1 MDITC
6 ICSSFNTLWVDSVSW
21 KLLTFDRFSQVH
33 EFEKPNDE
41 AALNLLNSCSAAVLE
56 EFPDI
61 IFAYGYSDEYRFQS
75 SLCLTLFVLG
85 FYTLT
90 HSLLFSLSSVALC
103 SRKHQD
109 STRDEPGLDSSKTWS
124 IYNKNLLQNNM
135 CFAFLWLT
143 LTLYTT
149 VFCLIRSKILSLVA
163 SFFAAVYV
171 TKWKEFF
178 PQRKL
183 EYTPSFTSKVVS
195 CASPEVLQA
204 YLAWRQQDCKTYWAQ
219 K

>member
-1 MDITC
+1 MAN
-6 ICSSFNTLWVDSVSW
+6 SKYEYVKSFELEDEQLPNLILVRIDGRDFS
-21 KLLTFDRFSQVH
+21 RFSQVH

-109 STRDEPGLDSSKTWS
+109 STRDEPGLDSSKT
-124 IYNKNLLQNNM
+124 
-135 CFAFLWLT
+135 
-143 LTLYTT
+143 
-149 VFCLIRSKILSLVA
+149 
-163 SFFAAVYV
+163 
-171 TKWKEFF
+171 
-178 PQRKL
+178 
-183 EYTPSFTSKVVS
+183 
-195 CASPEVLQA
+195 
-204 YLAWRQQDCKTYWAQ
+204 
-219 K
+219 